1 MLAVDFRVTGIA
13 GKTFFDILSPYLVL
27 RAFGGP
33 VFWEHEGESET
44 GGDKYHFQ
52 IGAGMVLALP
62 RRFDAFVEVVPVGE
76 RAAALGLSGI
86 LSERHSPR
94 LDIPPSSRA
103 DP

>member
-76 RAAALGLSGI
+76 RAAALGLGYSF
-86 LSERHSPR
+86 
-94 LDIPPSSRA
+94 
-103 DP
+103 